1 MSRQFFVKPRQLLS
15 LTWMGWLIALLLV
28 GCDRSPQTAAEI
40 RIGLIA
46 PFNGK
51 AEETTGKPTVNGAE
65 LAIAELKK
73 TGGLKI
79 NGEEQKIVLI
89 IKDNRDNP
97 DEAVAVA
104 TELINQEKVVAIVGV
119 PRSRS
124 AIPVAN
130 ITERSG
136 IPLISSTSTHPDTT
150 ANKKYAFRLAYTNE
164 IEAQVIAS
172 FASKNLGIKKA
183 AVLYDIASDYNRNFA
198 ETFKE
203 KFEALKGE
211 IVAYEAYTTDLQT
224 FTSQLETIRESQ
236 AELVF
241 LPNYAEEVV
250 KQAREIKN
258 MGLEVKLIGGD
269 SWGAIGEENYSYLEG
284 GFFAEVWTEDIPNA
298 ATKDFVE
305 LYTRVYG
312 EKPNANAA
320 LTYDSINL
328 IAEAIKNK
336 NKAAP
341 ESIRNGL
348 AEITNYE
355 GVSGNISYQ
364 NSGDPVKGVILLKI
378 ENGQRVFYEQVEP

>member
-1 MSRQFFVKPRQLLS
+1 MSRQFFVKRRQLLS
-15 LTWMGWLIALLLV
+15 LTWMGWLIALLLL

-65 LAIAELKK
+65 LAIAELNKM
-73 TGGLKI
+73 GGLKI
-79 NGEEQKIVLI
+79 DGEEQKIVLI

-104 TELINQEKVVAIVGV
+104 TQLINQEKVVAIVGV

-136 IPLISSTSTHPDTT
+136 IPFISTTSTHPDTT
-150 ANKKYAFRLAYTNE
+150 ANKKYAFRLAYTNA

-172 FASKNLGIKKA
+172 FARKKLGIKKA
-183 AVLYDIASDYNRNFA
+183 AVLYDIASDYNRDLAENF
-198 ETFKE
+198 EK
-203 KFEALKGE
+203 KFEALEGE
-211 IVAYEAYTTDLQT
+211 IVASETYTTDQQT
-224 FTSQLETIRESQ
+224 FKKQLEKIRESK

-250 KQAREIKN
+250 KQAREIQS
-258 MGLEVKLIGGD
+258 MGLELKLIGGD

-284 GFFAEVWTEDIPNA
+284 GFFTEIWTADIPNS

-312 EKPNANAA
+312 EKPNGNAA
-320 LTYDSINL
+320 LIYDAVNL
-328 IAEAIKNK
+328 IVEAIKNK
-336 NKAAP
+336 NKADP

-348 AEITNYE
+348 AEMKNYQ

-364 NSGDPVKGVILLKI
+364 DSGDPVKGVILLKI
-378 ENGQRVFYEQVEP
+378 ENGRLVFYEQVEP